1 VVEGFQLC
9 WSFPRANFWVH
20 GFSLLF
26 LFSSHLPL
34 LWSFFLAPQVIKLC
48 CWLEIFL
55 Q

>member
-34 LWSFFLAPQVIKLC
+34 L
-48 CWLEIFL
+48 
-55 Q
+55 